1 MDKTYL
7 AASYRVTQNRD
18 PVPRLPP
25 MSIDYMH
32 VDVEYWF
39 TNATNF
45 KVCGTEGKII
55 SFYRKIVHRKN

>member
-25 MSIDYMH
+25 MWSNYKH
-32 VDVEYWF
+32 LDVEYWF
-39 TNATNF
+39 TNANNF
-45 KVCGTEGKII
+45 KICGTEGEKID
-55 SFYRKIVHRKN
+55 KK